1 MTSPGRSGLLIALL
15 VLATPAWAQSA
26 GAFSRMGLG
35 ARSLTMGGQIAD
47 LSGAASPYFNPALA
61 PFQPVEAV
69 ELSAGILAFDRE
81 WQSVQIGAPLKPRA
95 GVTAGVVHLGV
106 SNIDGR
112 DASGAPTETYS
123 ADETAFF
130 IAFGIRM
137 SDRLSGGAG
146 LRLYRNDLF
155 RSVESPTSI
164 GVSLGLA
171 ARISERLSVGLAAD
185 DLLASYRW
193 NGAPAGGGSVEDRFP
208 IRLRTGTAYALG
220 AGGRGGQITAEVEM
234 QMQGAESIRPHGV
247 DVIGSQAV
255 ERDTTITYTLADVHG
270 RVGGEVWLVQ
280 PFAVRAAVD
289 RVGIGPAQEMRP
301 ALGFALRQRFNELG
315 VRIDYAATLEPYAT
329 GVMHMATLRLEL

>member
-1 MTSPGRSGLLIALL
+1 MPVT
-15 VLATPAWAQSA
+15 AQST
-26 GAFSRMGLG
+26 GAFARMGLG
-35 ARSLTMGGQIAD
+35 ARSLTMGGQVAD

-69 ELSAGILAFDRE
+69 ELSAGILPFDRE
-81 WQSVQIGAPLKPRA
+81 FQTVQIGAPLKPRA
-95 GVTAGVVHLGV
+95 GVAAGVVHLGV

-137 SDRLSGGAG
+137 SDRISGGAG

-164 GVSLGLA
+164 GVSLGMA
-171 ARISERLSVGLAAD
+171 ARVTDRLSLGLAAD
-185 DLLASYRW
+185 DLLARYTW
-193 NGAPAGGGSVEDRFP
+193 NGAPAGGSTVEDRFP

-220 AGGRGGQITAEVEM
+220 TDGRGGHITAEMEM
-234 QMQGAESIRPHGV
+234 QVQGAESIRPRGV
-247 DVIGSQAV
+247 DLIGSQTV
-255 ERDTTITYTLADVHG
+255 ERDTTISYTLASVQG
-270 RVGGEVWLVQ
+270 RVGGEVWLAQ

-289 RVGIGPAQEMRP
+289 RIGVGSTQEMRP

-315 VRIDYAATLEPYAT
+315 IRIDYAATLEPYAT
-329 GVMHMATLRLEL
+329 GIMHMATLRLEL

>member
-1 MTSPGRSGLLIALL
+1 
-15 VLATPAWAQSA
+15 
-26 GAFSRMGLG
+26 MGLG

-47 LSGAASPYFNPALA
+47 VSGAASPYFNPALA

-69 ELSAGILAFDRE
+69 ELSAGILPFDRE

-137 SDRLSGGAG
+137 SDRVSGGAG

-164 GVSLGLA
+164 GISLGLA
-171 ARISERLSVGLAAD
+171 ARVTDRLSFGLAAD
-185 DLLASYRW
+185 DLLASYNW
-193 NGAPAGGGSVEDRFP
+193 NGTAAGGGSVEDRFP

-220 AGGRGGQITAEVEM
+220 AEGRGGQLTAEMEM
-234 QMQGAESIRPHGV
+234 QVQGAESIRPSGV
-247 DVIGSQAV
+247 DLIGSQTV
-255 ERDTTITYTLADVHG
+255 ERDTTLSYTLASVQG

-289 RVGIGPAQEMRP
+289 RIGVGPTQEMRP

-315 VRIDYAATLEPYAT
+315 VRIDYAATLEPYAS
-329 GVMHMATLRLEL
+329 GIMHMATLRLEL